1 MKLIRRIGLFQF
13 SSTGLRV
20 CGFVFLVIG
29 AFGAMLQTQMLGAG
43 NMTTMQL
50 LNALEQDAGTM
61 NHATLAIALQ
71 AFGSAALP
79 IFTFLLVEGAVH
91 TSNYGKYFLRVFG
104 LAVVCQLPYNLLM
117 TGNLLTMNK
126 LNPVFALV
134 MCMMML
140 YFFRRYPG
148 KKAGPVLL
156 KVMALFC
163 IFFWSIMLGVDHGPC
178 CVLVAVVVWA
188 LRGKQNA
195 QTFLGIM
202 VVFCCAIF
210 SMYYLIAPIGFLIL
224 HFYEG
229 KRGSE
234 NRLVNYLAYPAI
246 LLVSGLLTVL
256 M

>member
-1 MKLIRRIGLFQF
+1 MKLMKRIGLFQL
-13 SSTGLRV
+13 STTGLRV
-20 CGFVFLVIG
+20 CGFIFLVIG

-50 LNALEQDAGTM
+50 LDALEQDAGTM

-71 AFGSAALP
+71 SLGSAALP
-79 IFTFLLVEGAVH
+79 IFAFMLVEGAVN
-91 TSNYGKYFLRVFG
+91 TSGYGKYFLRVFA

-117 TGNLLTMNK
+117 TGDLLRMNK

-148 KKAGPVLL
+148 KKAGALLL
-156 KVMALFC
+156 KLMALVC

-178 CVLVAVVVWA
+178 CVLIVAEVWA

-202 VVFCCAIF
+202 IMFCCAVF
-210 SMYYLIAPIGFLIL
+210 SMYYLVAPIGFLIL

-229 KRGSE
+229 KQGSE
-234 NRLVNYLAYPAI
+234 NRLVNYLAYPVI
-246 LLVSGLLTVL
+246 LLVAGVL
-256 M
+256 AVVM